1 MRSIGG
7 IRALGRVTALGR
19 IAALGAVM
27 MLGSVAARAEVFP
40 LGPDQDS
47 IGAPG
52 ETRAG
57 REDTLPDI
65 ARRNNLGFDEIVA
78 ANPGVDTWIPGAGT
92 LVRLPSQHLL
102 PDVQR
107 EGIVVNLPDGRLYY
121 FHNDESGKRVVET
134 YPISVGR
141 MDWKSPIGITTIVRK
156 EKNPTWYPPES
167 VRETHMKEDG
177 EVLPGAIP
185 PGPDNPLGA
194 YAMRLGIPGGAYL
207 IHGTNKPVGVGMQ
220 ITHGCIRLYPEDIE
234 KLFAEVPVGM
244 TVHLINQRI
253 KTGWID
259 GALYLEV
266 HKPLDSQA
274 PRDVADS
281 TALTRIIVA
290 ATGERRVVI
299 DWDAAERA
307 FDEASGTPTRISIDR
322 WIAPGTPANP
332 TESGAAGGK
341 AGRSRLSAARN

>member
-1 MRSIGG
+1 MRSIGATRTIG
-7 IRALGRVTALGR
+7 CLCALGWL
-19 IAALGAVM
+19 AAH
-27 MLGSVAARAEVFP
+27 AETFP
-40 LGPDQDS
+40 LAPGQDS
-47 IGAPG
+47 VGQPG
-52 ETRAG
+52 EAQAEQ
-57 REDTLPDI
+57 EDTLPDI

-78 ANPGVDTWIPGAGT
+78 ANPRVDTWVPGAGT
-92 LVRLPSQHLL
+92 LVRLPGQHLL
-102 PDVQR
+102 PNVQR
-107 EGIVVNLPDGRLYY
+107 VGIVVNLPDGRLYY
-121 FHNDESGKRVVET
+121 FHDDERGGHVVET

-141 MDWKSPIGITTIVRK
+141 MDWKSPIGVTTIVKK
-156 EKNPTWYPPES
+156 EKDPTWYPPKS

-266 HKPLDSQA
+266 HKPLDSQLA
-274 PRDVADS
+274 KDVDDLTS
-281 TALTRIIVA
+281 LTRIIVS
-290 ATGERRVVI
+290 ATAQRRVIV
-299 DWDAAERA
+299 DWDTAERV

-322 WIAPGTPANP
+322 WTAPG
-332 TESGAAGGK
+332 S
-341 AGRSRLSAARN
+341 